1 MSNKQFSLS
10 HFFPYQLTRL
20 QALVSQSIAQVY
32 QGEFDLS
39 RQQWR
44 VLAILA
50 THAPI
55 NAKSIGTLADLEK
68 MPTSRAI
75 KGLLAQQL
83 IIRVNSQTDKRA
95 QLLSLSAQGDVLF
108 KQLVP
113 LVSQQEEA
121 LLSVLSTQEKQCL
134 ATVFEKLAKQS
145 EKILLG
151 DEVLIKDKEIK

>member
-1 MSNKQFSLS
+1 MSNNQFALS
-10 HFFPYQLTRL
+10 NFFPYQLTHL
-20 QALVSQSIAQVY
+20 QSLVSQSIAQVY

-55 NAKSIGTLADLEK
+55 NAKSIGTLANLEK

-75 KGLLAQQL
+75 KGLLTQKL
-83 IIRVNSQTDKRA
+83 ITRVDSQTDKRT
-95 QLLSLSAQGDVLF
+95 QLLSLSPQGDALF

-113 LVSQQEEA
+113 LVNQQEQA
-121 LLSVLSTQEKQCL
+121 LLSVLSAQEKQCL
-134 ATVFEKLAKQS
+134 ITAFEKLAKQS
-145 EKILLG
+145 EKIIL
-151 DEVLIKDKEIK
+151 DHKASTKDTNR